1 MATIRE
7 LRAAGAPHA
16 LALRNLVRR
25 LKVSLTKAI
34 GRWQLLG
41 FRGVDGE
48 QETFDDV
55 EVFQGIGFASR
66 PAAGGRP
73 EAVVVHVR
81 AEGGHPVIIATRDKT
96 TQPELDED
104 ETQVSNSQVRLKMTA
119 AGEIL
124 ADDGGGAVELA
135 TKADV
140 QRAIDYLKKQFDPL
154 AGHVHATPSGPT
166 TTITEATGPAA
177 GGTAPSPT
185 GTTVFKAK

>member
-1 MATIRE
+1 MRPTTHN
-7 LRAAGAPHA
+7 LRPPASDGIV
-16 LALRNLVRR
+16 RNLVRR
-25 LKVSLTKAI
+25 LKVSLTKAV

-41 FRGVDGE
+41 LLGLDGE
-48 QETFDDV
+48 RETFDDV

-66 PAAGGRP
+66 PAAGGKP

-104 ETQVSNSQVRLKMTA
+104 ETQVSNSKVRVRMTA

-124 ADDGGGAVELA
+124 ADDGSGAVELA

-140 QRAIDYLKKQFDPL
+140 QALRDALTSHTHQYSP
-154 AGHVHATPSGPT
+154 GPG
-166 TTITEATGPAA
+166 AAAPTGPGPALA
-177 GGTAPSPT
+177 SPT